1 MADRKPIEPLAIFD
15 SIVVIDATPLLG
27 EPQTT
32 AAGALAALSRA
43 GGLAREPDLPLPRA
57 APPERLSHAHLLDIL
72 RRVDGVDIKRLDRG
86 DALRASDLRLS
97 PRRPYIDGRGH
108 LDFYGARVLGGDSD
122 LAHFTDDDPELAR
135 VEIWLKGLVPGGSY
149 LAQLRLSGP
158 SSGRFRVR
166 GSDTGGEIEFA
177 AGPGLTVLAVVQ
189 DVQHE
194 LSLLAVEAL
203 ECASWTFYDISFTP
217 L

>member
-1 MADRKPIEPLAIFD
+1 MADRKPIEPLAMFD

-27 EPQTT
+27 EPQAT
-32 AAGALAALSRA
+32 AA
-43 GGLAREPDLPLPRA
+43 GLAREPDVPLPRA
-57 APPERLSHAHLLDIL
+57 APPERLSHAHLLDLL
-72 RRVDGVDIKRLDRG
+72 RRVEGVDIKRLDRG
-86 DALRASDLRLS
+86 DDLRASDLRLS

-108 LDFYGARVLGGDSD
+108 LDFHGARVLGGDAD

-158 SSGRFRVR
+158 SSGRFRIR

-177 AGPGLTVLAVVQ
+177 AGPGLTVLVVLH
-189 DVQHE
+189 DIQHE
-194 LSLLAVEAL
+194 LSLLAVEATG
-203 ECASWTFYDISFTP
+203 CASWTFYDISFTP